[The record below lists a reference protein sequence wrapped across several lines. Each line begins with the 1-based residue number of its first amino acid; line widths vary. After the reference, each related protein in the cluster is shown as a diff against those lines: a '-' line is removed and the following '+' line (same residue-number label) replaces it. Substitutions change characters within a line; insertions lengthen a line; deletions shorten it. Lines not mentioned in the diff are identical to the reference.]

1 MTSNVPDIEVV
12 QKAILRSP
20 FHQWLGLKVLA
31 VGADEITL
39 RAHWNEHW
47 VVKPEGGFTHGGLLA
62 TLIDIAADWS
72 LVATTGRGVP
82 TVDLRID
89 YLRPA
94 AQGDL
99 TAHGHVVKLG
109 RQFSVAQAEVVDDS
123 GKVLASGR
131 GVYLTSVPEKQA

>member
-1 MTSNVPDIEVV
+1 MTANIPDIEVV
-12 QKAILRSP
+12 QKAILRAP

-39 RAHWNEHW
+39 SACWSEHW
-47 VVKPEGGFTHGGLLA
+47 VVKPEGSFTHGGLLA
-62 TLIDIAADWS
+62 TLVDIAADWS

-99 TAHGHVVKLG
+99 TAHGRVIKLG
-109 RQFSVAQAEVVDDS
+109 RQFSVAQAEVTDSS

-131 GVYLTSVPEKQA
+131 GVYLTAAPEKQA